1 MTDVNEPLWDVVEEH
16 LEEAEFLWEQWEA
29 SLVAPNY
36 VLREVEDGPEGRL
49 LAHLDGLVVNG
60 PLVAERL
67 LLPTI
72 ADVDA
77 EPTRVSAAALALLQT
92 AGDAGFDAVFSE
104 LHGSPS
110 QRPEL
115 VRALECCDLT
125 ARPSGPGLGP
135 LYPRLGGLLAA
146 EDADLRHAAARVL
159 AYHGEALDEVVPGL
173 LASERA
179 VDRALGLRLVPSFAG
194 GGRHRHAV
202 LAALASEDPDLR
214 DAALTSGALL
224 DLPQAW
230 GCARALVTATDPT
243 AGPALL
249 LLALRGDP
257 ADAAALAAAV
267 GDEALRGS
275 ALWALGFLGTA
286 AAVELALPWLEDGAH
301 ARLAG
306 EAVAAITGLDLEDEG
321 LTRVPEED
329 EALEHRPE
337 DDLPLPNPMGVLV
350 WWRRQRG
357 DFAGD
362 LRYLGG
368 KPRDAAAL
376 RGALHE
382 GPMRRRAAHLLALQL
397 GAGPGRWPRLETTA
411 PSRRQWRELAAL

>member
-1 MTDVNEPLWDVVEEH
+1 MTDANEPLWDVVEEH
-16 LEEAEFLWEQWEA
+16 LDEAEFLWEQWEA

-36 VLREVEDGPEGRL
+36 VLREVEDGPEARL

-72 ADVDA
+72 ADADA
-77 EPTRVSAAALALLQT
+77 EPTRVRAAALALLQT
-92 AGDAGFDAVFSE
+92 PGDAGFDAVFSE
-104 LHGSPS
+104 LHGSPA

-115 VRALECCDLT
+115 VRALECCDV
-125 ARPSGPGLGP
+125 GP

-146 EDADLRHAAARVL
+146 EDAELRHAAARVL
-159 AYHGEALDEVVPGL
+159 AYHGEALIEVVPGL

-179 VDRALGLRLVPSFAG
+179 VDRVLGLRMVPRFSEGA
-194 GGRHRHAV
+194 RHRHAV
-202 LAALASEDPDLR
+202 LAALASEHPDLR
-214 DAALTSGALL
+214 DVALTSGALL

-230 GCARALVTATDPT
+230 GCARDLVAARDPG
-243 AGPALL
+243 AGQALL

-257 ADAAALAAAV
+257 ADASAIAAAV
-267 GDEALRGS
+267 EDEALRGS
-275 ALWALGFLGTA
+275 ALWALGFLGTVE
-286 AAVELALPWLEDGAH
+286 AVELAMPWLEDATH

-306 EAVAAITGLDLEDEG
+306 EVVAAISGLDLADED

-337 DDLPLPNPMGVLV
+337 DDLPLPDAMGVLV

-357 DFAGD
+357 NFAGGR
-362 LRYLGG
+362 RYLGG
-368 KPRDAAAL
+368 KPRDAATL

-382 GPMRRRAAHLLALQL
+382 GPMRRRAAHLLALQC
-397 GAGPGRWPRLETTA
+397 GAAPGRGPRLETTA

>member
-1 MTDVNEPLWDVVEEH
+1 MADATNEPLWDIVEEH
-16 LEEAEFLWEQWEA
+16 LDEAEFLWEQWEA

-60 PLVAERL
+60 PMVAERL

-72 ADVDA
+72 ADLDA
-77 EPTRVSAAALALLQT
+77 EPTRVRAAALALLQT
-92 AGDAGFDAVFSE
+92 PGEAGFEAVFSE
-104 LHGSPS
+104 LHGSPT

-115 VRALECCDLT
+115 ARALECCE
-125 ARPSGPGLGP
+125 LGP
-135 LYPRLGGLLAA
+135 LHPRLGGLLAA

-159 AYHGEALDEVVPGL
+159 AYHGEALVEVVPAL
-173 LASERA
+173 LASERG
-179 VDRALGLRLVPSFAG
+179 VDRALGLRMVPRFAE

-230 GCARALVTATDPT
+230 GCARDLVRAADDG
-243 AGPALL
+243 AGQALL

-257 ADAAALAAAV
+257 SDAPGIAAALAS
-267 GDEALRGS
+267 EALRGP
-275 ALWALGFLGTA
+275 ALWALGFLGTVE
-286 AAVELALPWLEDGAH
+286 AVELAMPWLEDAAH

-306 EAVAAITGLDLEDEG
+306 EVVAAITGLDLEDEN
-321 LTRVPEED
+321 LTRVREED

-337 DDLPLPNPMGVLV
+337 DDLPVPDAMGVLV
-350 WWRRQRG
+350 WWRRMRG
-357 DFAGD
+357 DLVGD
-362 LRYLGG
+362 RRYLGG
-368 KPRDAAAL
+368 KPRDAATL

-382 GPMRRRAAHLLALQL
+382 GPMRRRAAHLLALQC
-397 GAGPGRWPRLETTA
+397 GAAPGRGPRLEPTA

>member
-1 MTDVNEPLWDVVEEH
+1 MTDENEPLWDIVEEH

-92 AGDAGFDAVFSE
+92 PGDAGFDAVFSE
-104 LHGSPS
+104 LHGSPA

-115 VRALECCDLT
+115 VRALECCELT
-125 ARPSGPGLGP
+125 P

-159 AYHGEALDEVVPGL
+159 AYHGEALIEVVPGL

-179 VDRALGLRLVPSFAG
+179 VDRALGLRMVPRFAE

-202 LAALASEDPDLR
+202 LAALASEDPELR
-214 DAALTSGALL
+214 DVALTSGALL

-230 GCARALVTATDPT
+230 GCARDLVSAMDPG
-243 AGPALL
+243 AGQALL

-257 ADAAALAAAV
+257 ADMPGLAAAV

-275 ALWALGFLGTA
+275 ALWALGFLGTG
-286 AAVELALPWLEDGAH
+286 AAVELALPWLEDAAC

-306 EAVAAITGLDLEDEG
+306 EVVAAITGLDLEDEN
-321 LTRVPEED
+321 LTRVAEED

-337 DDLPLPNPMGVLV
+337 DDLPLPDAMGVLV

-357 DFAGD
+357 NFAD
-362 LRYLGG
+362 DRRYLGG
-368 KPRDAAAL
+368 KSRDEVAL

-382 GPMRRRAAHLLALQL
+382 GPMRRRAAHLLALQF
-397 GAGPGRWPRLETTA
+397 GAGPGCGPRLETTA

>member
-1 MTDVNEPLWDVVEEH
+1 MSDPNEPLWDIVEEH
-16 LEEAEFLWEQWEA
+16 LDEAEFLWEQWEA
-29 SLVAPNY
+29 SVVAPNY
-36 VLREVEDGPEGRL
+36 SLREVEDGPEGRL

-72 ADVDA
+72 ADDDA
-77 EPTRVSAAALALLQT
+77 EPTRVRAAALALLQT
-92 AGDAGFDAVFSE
+92 PGDAGFDAVFSE
-104 LHGSPS
+104 LHGSAA

-115 VRALECCDLT
+115 ARALECCEL
-125 ARPSGPGLGP
+125 AP

-146 EDADLRHAAARVL
+146 EDVDLRHAAARVL
-159 AYHGEALDEVVPGL
+159 AYHGEALAEVVPGL

-179 VDRALGLRLVPSFAG
+179 VDRALGLRMVPRFAEG
-194 GGRHRHAV
+194 VRHRHAV
-202 LAALASEDPDLR
+202 LAALASEDPELR
-214 DAALTSGALL
+214 DVALTSGALL
-224 DLPQAW
+224 NLPQAW
-230 GCARALVTATDPT
+230 GCARDLVTARDPG
-243 AGPALL
+243 AGQALL

-257 ADAAALAAAV
+257 ADSAALAAAV

-275 ALWALGFLGTA
+275 ALWALGFLGTV

-306 EAVAAITGLDLEDEG
+306 EVVAAITGLDLEDEN
-321 LTRVPEED
+321 LTRAPEED

-337 DDLPLPNPMGVLV
+337 DDLPVPDAMGVLV
-350 WWRRQRG
+350 WWRRRRG

-362 LRYLGG
+362 RRYLLGTL
-368 KPRDAAAL
+368 RDAAAL

-397 GAGPGRWPRLETTA
+397 GAGAGRGPRLETTA